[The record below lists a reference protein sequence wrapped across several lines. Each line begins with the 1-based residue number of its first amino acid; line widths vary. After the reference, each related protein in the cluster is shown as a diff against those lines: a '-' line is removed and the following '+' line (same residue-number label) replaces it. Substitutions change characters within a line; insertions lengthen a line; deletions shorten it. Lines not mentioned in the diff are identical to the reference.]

1 MLQNFSQ
8 QDLSFM
14 CFWRN
19 VYRSALVPQNLPCLE
34 KFLVAHL
41 HEEITLKSISQAKE
55 KCNSLV
61 LSRSYCWVIW
71 RCHGIPLV
79 HCYYFGLEPTV
90 RKDSWMRMTSV
101 TAMVILFESNILKV
115 TWSQLCSKF
124 LSRITSHIE
133 NNTMKDT
140 LQLNNLQKWFNIHA
154 KYLTK
159 TLVNIM
165 KQKSLKVPGKDKLH
179 KNPRVHFKEHYT

>member
-1 MLQNFSQ
+1 MQKILQNFSQ

-19 VYRSALVPQNLPCLE
+19 VYRSALIPQNLPCLE

-41 HEEITLKSISQAKE
+41 HEEITLKSISQVKE
-55 KCNSLV
+55 KCNSFV
-61 LSRSYCWVIW
+61 LSRSYCWMIW

-115 TWSQLCSKF
+115 TWSQLCSSSF
-124 LSRITSHIE
+124 QELQA
-133 NNTMKDT
+133 T
-140 LQLNNLQKWFNIHA
+140 LKS
-154 KYLTK
+154 
-159 TLVNIM
+159 TLWKIPY
-165 KQKSLKVPGKDKLH
+165 S
-179 KNPRVHFKEHYT
+179 